1 MGALEILL
9 SSGAD
14 AHASDL
20 LGRTPLQVCL
30 DGTSTIAPETWGGS
44 VAVRNRP
51 AAAVSNSSYPPLSL
65 GSREAVSAL
74 LSSAMKQSSTG
85 DDASADAPLRRGG
98 EGGMEGREG
107 GDRGGQRGT
116 TLEIAATLEK
126 GQLHA
131 VLTDEE
137 KSQLSRAGGGS
148 RSGAGGGLREARVEI
163 GQLDDVLTDEEKT
176 QVAAMLP
183 LYQRT
188 CLICA

>member
-1 MGALEILL
+1 MHATCSDLNLWQMGALEILL

-44 VAVRNRP
+44 VAVRNRHP
-51 AAAVSNSSYPPLSL
+51 VAAVSNSSYPTLSL

-85 DDASADAPLRRGG
+85 DDASADAPLRHGG

-107 GDRGGQRGT
+107 GDGGGLRGA
-116 TLEIAATLEK
+116 LEIRATLEK

-137 KSQLSRAGGGS
+137 KLQLVRARGGS
-148 RSGAGGGLREARVEI
+148 RFPGGGLGGTKVTLASGDACYYDLLGVEK
-163 GQLDDVLTDEEKT
+163 V
-176 QVAAMLP
+176 
-183 LYQRT
+183 
-188 CLICA
+188 